1 FDNQYGKLEL
11 SLSSQYNRIGEVSY
25 EFIPVTKVLYRERV
39 WMPFVFASYGSPG
52 FIGAGGGV
60 FYNSWGV
67 SLQYL
72 TDFKGNG
79 FGIGVYRAF

>member
-39 WMPFVFASYGSPG
+39 WRPFVFASYGSVG
-52 FIGAGGGV
+52 AIGAGAGV
-60 FYNSWGV
+60 YYGNWGIGV
-67 SLQYL
+67 QYL
-72 TDFKGNG
+72 TDLKGNG
-79 FGIGVYRAF
+79 FGVSVYRAF